1 MLNQVLNKIKLFKIL
16 SLFSVVRGYNI
27 VFIIIAQF
35 ISAIYFFS
43 ENKSFIDVVVDLNIW
58 IIIFCSAFS
67 ISAGYIVNSIYDSKK
82 DLINRPLKTTLE
94 NQISGKT
101 KFIVYVLLN
110 SITLL
115 LSFQISL
122 RAFLFF
128 AFYILGIILYSI
140 RISRYPFIGN
150 VFSVLLSITPFF
162 AIILYYKNYSYEIF
176 SYSIFLFL
184 IVLIREVVKDL
195 ENFVGD
201 FTLNY
206 NTIPV
211 KYGEKVSKIY
221 ISILIFFVFLMSVH
235 ILQSYEISYMKYFH
249 FFVYPFFVLFTHIL
263 WKSYSKETFQK
274 LHNALKL
281 LIILGIFSII
291 LHSF

>member
-1 MLNQVLNKIKLFKIL
+1 MLNQVFNKIKLFKIL

-43 ENKSFIDVVVDLNIW
+43 ENKSFTDVVLDLNIW

-128 AFYILGIILYSI
+128 AFYILSIILYSI

-150 VFSVLLSITPFF
+150 IFSVLLSITPFF

-201 FTLNY
+201 FTLKY

-211 KYGEKVSKIY
+211 KYGEKISKYYINLLVVIVFVVSIHIIQSYDVYSMKY
-221 ISILIFFVFLMSVH
+221 YHYFVYIFFIIFMSFL
-235 ILQSYEISYMKYFH
+235 YK
-249 FFVYPFFVLFTHIL
+249 
-263 WKSYSKETFQK
+263 KNSKETFQK

-281 LIILGIFSII
+281 LIILGIFSVI
-291 LHSF
+291 LLEI

>member
-150 VFSVLLSITPFF
+150 IFSVLLSITPFF

-184 IVLIREVVKDL
+184 LVLIREVVKDL

-211 KYGEKVSKIY
+211 KYGEKVSKVY
-221 ISILIFFVFLMSVH
+221 ISILIFFVFLMSVY

-249 FFVYPFFVLFTHIL
+249 FFVYPFFVLFTYIL

>member
-150 VFSVLLSITPFF
+150 IFSVLLSITPFF

-211 KYGEKVSKIY
+211 KYGEEVSKVY

-249 FFVYPFFVLFTHIL
+249 FFVYPFFVLFTYIL

>member
-150 VFSVLLSITPFF
+150 IFSVLLSITPFF

-211 KYGEKVSKIY
+211 KYGEKVSKVY

-249 FFVYPFFVLFTHIL
+249 FFVYPFFVLFTYIL

-291 LHSF
+291 LYSF

>member
-150 VFSVLLSITPFF
+150 IFSVLLSITPFF

-201 FTLNY
+201 FKLNY

-211 KYGEKVSKIY
+211 KYGVKVSKVY

-249 FFVYPFFVLFTHIL
+249 FFVYPFFVLFTYIL
-263 WKSYSKETFQK
+263 WKSYSKERFQK